1 MSTDVVVFYFGGFLA
16 SPSDIDKWLRSARF
30 QKPAVKF
37 IAFPWPSGAPDS
49 DGDIAVEILR
59 KSGTLDSIIK
69 DVDKTKADTI
79 FIVGHSSGCAIANA
93 VDAGVT
99 SDEHIVLVA
108 LDGYRPSDTQVDR
121 GDTQVWGAKGAKGE
135 TSVHFPG
142 PAKGR
147 RIFPAKT
154 QKTEWALH
162 FSLVNTSVKAD
173 LSGGEIDKGY
183 ENCSANLSFLNT
195 MQLP

>member
-1 MSTDVVVFYFGGFLA
+1 MSGDVVVFYFGGFQA
-16 SPSDIDKWLRSARF
+16 SQPDIDKWLRSARF

-37 IAFPWPSGAPDS
+37 IAFPWLGGATDP
-49 DGDIAVEILR
+49 DGDRAVEMLR
-59 KSGTLDSIIK
+59 KSGKLASIIK
-69 DVDKTKADTI
+69 DVEATKAETI

-93 VDAGVT
+93 VDAGEN
-99 SDEHIVLVA
+99 SDTHIVLVA

-135 TSVHFPG
+135 KSLRFPK
-142 PAKGR
+142 PEKGR
-147 RIFPAKT
+147 RVFPAQT
-154 QKTEWALH
+154 QRTEWALH